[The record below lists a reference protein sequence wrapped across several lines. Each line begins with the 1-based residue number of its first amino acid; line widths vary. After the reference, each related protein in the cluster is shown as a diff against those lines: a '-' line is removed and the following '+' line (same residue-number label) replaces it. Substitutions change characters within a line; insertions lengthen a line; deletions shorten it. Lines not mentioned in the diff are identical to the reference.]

1 MNGEHSIESFN
12 GLLSVTRYRKFSVT
26 VVIPAVMKTKVT
38 KDGRITAVTITLF
51 SEKNCLVVMR
61 SPSCITCYT
70 ASSVHIMNICGGC
83 VYLPC
88 IGIANEITEVL

>member
-1 MNGEHSIESFN
+1 MKWRAFN

-51 SEKNCLVVMR
+51 SEKKLFGR
-61 SPSCITCYT
+61 H
-70 ASSVHIMNICGGC
+70 A
-83 VYLPC
+83 
-88 IGIANEITEVL
+88 